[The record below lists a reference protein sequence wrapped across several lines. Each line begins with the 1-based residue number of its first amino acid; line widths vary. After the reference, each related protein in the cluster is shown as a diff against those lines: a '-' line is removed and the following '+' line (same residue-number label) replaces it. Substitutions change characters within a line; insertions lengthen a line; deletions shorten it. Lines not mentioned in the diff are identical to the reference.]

1 MMLQKIKGVEL
12 LLFFV
17 LFIFLS
23 IPMVLEARTTHRKV
37 YRVCLANQKAFY
49 NADLDRTECCD
60 SEPQKDKNGNYYCL
74 DDKCFSDEDCPENSI
89 CVLPM
94 QQCVS
99 CVEGATTYCSL
110 RGDVLI
116 RGEQYSGCL
125 EAGCSFSNCQQ
136 VWYSEDTTRGYCCS
150 ENSYPYCHYED
161 EQGECTGFSCC
172 SNEGGVYF
180 YGPENGKKRYECC
193 SQENLASFDEA
204 AVCCNSTQ
212 KAYCSSY
219 DENGKCVAAGCCS
232 LGTATMDEMSTV
244 CSKYNENGLC
254 VSQSCCAGAPYHASS
269 NSLNETCCAFP
280 KVVSE
285 PFEGGMQACCA
296 ADQTP
301 YCRSYD
307 ENGICTAVA
316 CCNDGAQPRCSKW
329 SNGVCLTYTCCS
341 AGGVPYCDD
350 LTDGV
355 CTSSNCCY
363 GTVYETVSGHSAC
376 CQSDWVLSEIEGSSV
391 CCRVGETPYKI
402 EDRAGC
408 CVGTPYLQEKSPT
421 NIACCP
427 ADQLLATF
435 DDVQVCYPEGATP
448 FCYKY
453 ENDKC
458 IRGLYRSNTICTPYR
473 ISATEG
479 GCCETS
485 SEIIPNGA
493 YFMCTE
499 TSTSNCEEGEIPYQ
513 SSSYRQ
519 SCCPTKNGWS
529 VTDSFDGIQE
539 CCAPDTFAICSV
551 KDDAGMCL
559 DVGCCESDAEVYQKD
574 QNGSIGCCY
583 GVVSGNFDGLQ
594 GCCSVGQT
602 PYCSSYD
609 KKGKCSYVAC
619 CDGTIFRNSQGGESC
634 CRGVVSGNFNGV
646 QGCCS
651 SPDQQTFCSS
661 YDENGVCQSVG
672 CCAIGYQRYCSQ
684 YYSAGKCYAE
694 NCCSGEIYTNLLGHQ
709 ACCSSSN
716 IVSNVAGVDGVLG
729 CCPSGQEPYCYMS
742 EGKCSS
748 VSCCNGALYKKSVS
762 SSTQCCPY
770 SSVVSED
777 FDGLQGCCSAG
788 QTAYCSSTDENGVC
802 QTVSCCSSVVSEKFD
817 GLQGCFSKGL
827 IPYCSSKKNGIC
839 RSVSACSFELVCNQ
853 YDNQGNCVNETCCN
867 GTLYKATQT
876 ALGKACCPP
885 SQVVSGNFDGLEV
898 CHSPGYTPYCRTYD
912 ENNQCIQTGS
922 CQPGY
927 AGYRQGEAYG
937 GRCCN
942 ASRIRD
948 VGNGYQVCL
957 PSDQYIAYC
966 QQYNAQGECILG
978 SYCSASLQPYRVSQ
992 TTGSCC
998 DRSSLTERFDGI
1010 QGCNTSGKKYRAYC
1024 SEYVNG
1030 RCNKIAYSYIA
1041 GGCIPY
1047 RISATK
1053 GGCCVGTVVKNGD
1066 YEMCI

>member
-150 ENSYPYCHYED
+150 ENSNLYCSVEN
-161 EQGECTGFSCC
+161 EQGECTKFGCC
-172 SNEGGVYF
+172 VGEAYHNSSN
-180 YGPENGKKRYECC
+180 PLQQLCC
-193 SQENLASFDEA
+193 QYNVSSFDEV

-254 VSQSCCAGAPYHASS
+254 VSQSCCAGSPYHASS

-285 PFEGGMQACCA
+285 PFEGGIQACCA

-316 CCNDGAQPRCSKW
+316 CCNDGGQPRCSKW

-651 SPDQQTFCSS
+651 SPDQQTFCSL

-672 CCAIGYQRYCSQ
+672 CCAIGYQRYCRQ
-684 YYSAGKCYAE
+684 YYSDGKCYTE
-694 NCCSGEIYTNLLGHQ
+694 DCCSGEIYTNLLGHQ

-998 DRSSLTERFDGI
+998 DRSSLTESFDGI